1 MQVSRIENMT
11 RGWFI
16 GNFLPSAYRT
26 SDFEVGFLKYKAGE
40 KWDAHYHKLSVE
52 INLLVRGSMVIQGKT
67 LNAGD
72 IFVLERYEVSD
83 PVYLTDCEIIVV
95 KVPSSPSDKYM
106 VET

>member
-1 MQVSRIENMT
+1 MKIDRIEEMKG
-11 RGWFI
+11 GWFI
-16 GNFLPSAYRT
+16 GNFEPSVFKT
-26 SDFEVGFLKYKAGE
+26 TEFEVGYKIHPAGD

-72 IFVLERYEVSD
+72 IFVLERYEVTD